1 MLKAYH
7 KLVSDCIPEIIEA
20 DGNTCTCETLSQE
33 EYLLLL
39 DEKLNE
45 ELAEYQESKSLE
57 ELADLLEVIRAV
69 VHARG
74 WTLDHL
80 EQHRTDK
87 AARRGGF
94 EKRILLTTVRKK
106 EDYRHLLVI
115 RDFLQVSRKL
125 YFTIFPQLIVQ
136 RQRGKV
142 FSFAEHLRRVI

>member
-1 MLKAYH
+1 MR
-7 KLVSDCIPEIIEA
+7 
-20 DGNTCTCETLSQE
+20 
-33 EYLLLL
+33 LL

-57 ELADLLEVIRAV
+57 ELEDLMEIIRAV

-74 WTLDHL
+74 WTLEHL

>member
-1 MLKAYH
+1 M
-7 KLVSDCIPEIIEA
+7 
-20 DGNTCTCETLSQE
+20 
-33 EYLLLL
+33 
-39 DEKLNE
+39 NE
-45 ELAEYQESKSLE
+45 ELAEYQEGKSLE
-57 ELADLLEVIRAV
+57 ELEDLLEVICAV
-69 VHARG
+69 VYARG
-74 WTLDHL
+74 WTPEHR
-80 EQHRTDK
+80 EQHRADK

-106 EDYRHLLVI
+106 EDYSHLLVI